1 MQRPVA
7 VITGSSRGIGR
18 ATALELAARGYDIV
32 VNGIGDLAELDAV
45 AKEVN
50 ELGGEALTV
59 PGDVTAPNVVQKM
72 IAEAAQRFGRLDA
85 LVNNAGI
92 GLTKPLDSIGMEEWD
107 HLFALHVRAAALACQ
122 SGHSLLRNAQG
133 AVVNLSS
140 IAAYLSLPGRVA
152 YSSAKGSIVSFTRAL
167 ACEWAAE
174 GIRVNAVAPGTIVT
188 PLVERNFALG
198 FLDRDKVLERTP
210 LGRLGQ
216 PGEVA
221 TAIAFLL
228 SRDASYITG
237 QTIFVDG
244 GWSAWGGW

>member
-1 MQRPVA
+1 M
-7 VITGSSRGIGR
+7 
-18 ATALELAARGYDIV
+18 
-32 VNGIGDLAELDAV
+32 
-45 AKEVN
+45 
-50 ELGGEALTV
+50 
-59 PGDVTAPNVVQKM
+59 
-72 IAEAAQRFGRLDA
+72 
-85 LVNNAGI
+85 
-92 GLTKPLDSIGMEEWD
+92 
-107 HLFALHVRAAALACQ
+107 
-122 SGHSLLRNAQG
+122 
-133 AVVNLSS
+133 
-140 IAAYLSLPGRVA
+140 PGRVA
-152 YSSAKGSIVSFTRAL
+152 YSSAKGSIISFTRAL
-167 ACEWAAE
+167 ACEWAPE

-221 TAIAFLL
+221 TCIAFLL